1 MRDGSVWRLWV
12 DSGGTFTDC
21 LAIDPGGAVHRCKV
35 LSSGALRARL
45 VRVLSPRRVVLEP
58 PPGLPAALLGGLE
71 VRALAGGQGPRIDA
85 IERDGR
91 TVELDAPLPTEVATG
106 DDLELHSGEEAPVL
120 AARWVTGVPFGR
132 PLPPFAVRLASTRG
146 TNALLEGA
154 GAPTAFFVTRG
165 LGDLLEIGDQQRPD
179 LFALKVVK
187 PSPLYRAVVEVE
199 ERLAADGSVV
209 SPIDLDRVDEPAR
222 RLLAR
227 GIRSAAVAL
236 LHAYRDPE
244 HERRLARRLRD
255 LGFDHVSLSSD
266 LSRRIKIL
274 GRARTAVADAYLSA
288 VLSTYV
294 ESVRRGLAPRS
305 FHLMTSAGG
314 LAAAETFRPKDSLL
328 SGPAGGVLGA
338 AAAGRR
344 SGGER
349 LLAFDMGGT
358 STDVSR
364 FDGVLEY
371 RDETRVGDAWLAST
385 SVAVETVAAGGG
397 SICSFDGRQLKV
409 GPESA
414 GASPGPACYGAGGP
428 LTLTDVNLLLGRID
442 PARFA
447 FPVDV
452 DAARTAAGLLT
463 RMAAGGGEESVT
475 VSDRL
480 LAGLL
485 RIANEKMAAAVRRIA
500 VRKGYLPADYWL
512 VGFGGAGPQHACA
525 VAELLGIDTALVPGD
540 AALLSAVGLGA
551 ARVER
556 FAVRQIL
563 ASCDEVENKLSGLLK
578 GLEEEARQG
587 LREEG
592 IDAARAAVRLRRAH
606 LRYRGQE
613 ATLEIDLPEA
623 PERGFLAT
631 AFRHRY
637 LDLFGYDPG
646 DRVIE
651 LERLEVLV
659 AADETHEVSASPI
672 PVETADA
679 PTACERR
686 LHAGGEW
693 LEAWAIERA
702 HLPVDEAVRGPG
714 LVLEAHSVTV
724 VEPGWSAST
733 DAAGAIVLRRNGDAG

>member
-1 MRDGSVWRLWV
+1 MRS
-12 DSGGTFTDC
+12 
-21 LAIDPGGAVHRCKV
+21 
-35 LSSGALRARL
+35 
-45 VRVLSPRRVVLEP
+45 
-58 PPGLPAALLGGLE
+58 LGCGD
-71 VRALAGGQGPRIDA
+71 GPRIVTV
-85 IERDGR
+85 ERDGQ
-91 TVELDAPLPTEVATG
+91 TVELDAPLGEVVTAG

-120 AARWVTGVPFGR
+120 AARWVTGVPLDR
-132 PLPPFAVRLASTRG
+132 PLPPLAVRLASTRG
-146 TNALLEGA
+146 TNALLERA

-165 LGDLLEIGDQQRPD
+165 LGDLLEIGDQQRAD
-179 LFALKVVK
+179 LFALRVVK

-199 ERLAADGSVV
+199 ERLAADGSTVT
-209 SPIDLDRVDEPAR
+209 PIDLEPVDEPAR
-222 RLLAR
+222 RLLR
-227 GIRSAAVAL
+227 QGVRSAAVAL
-236 LHAYRDPE
+236 LHAYRNPE
-244 HERRLARRLRD
+244 HERRLGRRLRD

-274 GRARTAVADAYLSA
+274 GRARTAVVDAYLSA
-288 VLSTYV
+288 ALARYV

-314 LAAAETFRPKDSLL
+314 LAAAEAFRPKDSLL

-338 AAAGRR
+338 AAAGHR

-364 FDGVLEY
+364 FDGALEY
-371 RDETRVGDAWLAST
+371 RDETRVGDARLTST

-442 PARFA
+442 PDRFA

-452 DAARTAAGLLT
+452 DAARAAAGDLLART
-463 RMAAGGGEESVT
+463 VAAEGEDPDAAR
-475 VSDRL
+475 DRI

-485 RIANEKMAAAVRRIA
+485 RIANEKMAAAVRRTA
-500 VRKGYLPADYWL
+500 VRKGYRPADYWL

-525 VAELLGIDTALVPGD
+525 VAELLEIDTALIPGD

-563 ASCDEVENKLSGLLK
+563 APCDEIEGELPGLLTA
-578 GLEEEARQG
+578 LEDEAREG
-587 LREEG
+587 LRGEG
-592 IDAARAAVRLRRAH
+592 IDVTRAAVRLRRAH
-606 LRYRGQE
+606 LRFSGQE
-613 ATLEIDLPEA
+613 ATLEIDLPA
-623 PERGFLAT
+623 MPEPGFLSS
-631 AFRHRY
+631 AFRRRY
-637 LDLFGYDPG
+637 LDLFGYDAG
-646 DRVIE
+646 ERAIE

-659 AADETHEVSASPI
+659 AGDETHEVATSSAGVKTVDRSP
-672 PVETADA
+672 AGGG
-679 PTACERR
+679 R
-686 LHAGGEW
+686 LHAGGDW
-693 LEAWAIERA
+693 LEAWAIERVG
-702 HLPVDEAVRGPG
+702 LPVDDAVDGPG

-733 DAAGAIVLRRNGDAG
+733 DAAGAIVLRRNGHAG